1 MTMPT
6 TSIRW
11 ALAKHL
17 IDTIRN
23 SADATGVLIEPGW
36 PGQQNLRADTV
47 WIDDIGDSTNDIV
60 VMSGGRSIRD
70 DFFTITV
77 LSRVA
82 GRSSLDATMTRLS
95 ELAALIEDPVAD
107 SATLD
112 DFEGVVSADF
122 VITAQTAGI
131 TPEGAIGY
139 AAAEVRVHSRLS

>member
-11 ALAKHL
+11 TLAKHL
-17 IDTIRN
+17 IDTVRD
-23 SADATGVLIEPGW
+23 APAATGVLIEPGW
-36 PGQQNLRADTV
+36 PGQQNLKPDTI
-47 WIDDIGDSTNDIV
+47 WISEIADSTNEIV

-82 GRSSLDATMTRLS
+82 GRASLDATMTRLS
-95 ELAALIEDPVAD
+95 ELAALIENPIAD

-122 VITAQTAGI
+122 VITAQTAGV
-131 TPEGAIGY
+131 TPEGTIGY
-139 AAAEVRVHSRLS
+139 AAAEVRIHSRLS